1 VLLNS
6 DDQEL
11 TFDNLIEFLKQS
23 ALEKVE
29 ECEEPQPEPKEKT
42 MTVSNLI
49 DGFGLIE
56 AGIKVLEETDL
67 SEQRAATTRQKFKR
81 FLSFI

>member
-1 VLLNS
+1 
-6 DDQEL
+6 
-11 TFDNLIEFLKQS
+11 
-23 ALEKVE
+23 
-29 ECEEPQPEPKEKT
+29 
-42 MTVSNLI
+42 MTVSKLI